1 MAIGIEALE
10 EAGSPGQGHALR
22 SVGSTDECEPGGGS
36 KSNTIDFNGKED
48 VMAKNQK
55 LEVEVSEEPVTGDLA
70 VEQLDRI
77 RQRAYEL
84 YVARGQEDGHELEDW
99 LQAEAEISAG

>member
-1 MAIGIEALE
+1 
-10 EAGSPGQGHALR
+10 
-22 SVGSTDECEPGGGS
+22 
-36 KSNTIDFNGKED
+36 
-48 VMAKNQK
+48 MAKNQK

-70 VEQLDRI
+70 IEQLDRI

-99 LQAEAEISAG
+99 RQAEAEISAG

>member
-1 MAIGIEALE
+1 
-10 EAGSPGQGHALR
+10 
-22 SVGSTDECEPGGGS
+22 
-36 KSNTIDFNGKED
+36 
-48 VMAKNQK
+48 MAKNQK

-84 YVARGQEDGHELEDW
+84 YVARG
-99 LQAEAEISAG
+99 

>member
-1 MAIGIEALE
+1 
-10 EAGSPGQGHALR
+10 
-22 SVGSTDECEPGGGS
+22 
-36 KSNTIDFNGKED
+36 
-48 VMAKNQK
+48 MAKNQK

-70 VEQLDRI
+70 IEQLDRI

>member
-1 MAIGIEALE
+1 
-10 EAGSPGQGHALR
+10 
-22 SVGSTDECEPGGGS
+22 
-36 KSNTIDFNGKED
+36 
-48 VMAKNQK
+48 MAKNQK
-55 LEVEVSEEPVTGDLA
+55 LEVEVSEEPVTGDRA

-84 YVARGQEDGHELEDW
+84 YVARGQEDGHQLEDW

>member
-1 MAIGIEALE
+1 
-10 EAGSPGQGHALR
+10 
-22 SVGSTDECEPGGGS
+22 
-36 KSNTIDFNGKED
+36 
-48 VMAKNQK
+48 MAKNQK

>member
-1 MAIGIEALE
+1 
-10 EAGSPGQGHALR
+10 
-22 SVGSTDECEPGGGS
+22 
-36 KSNTIDFNGKED
+36 
-48 VMAKNQK
+48 MAKNQK
-55 LEVEVSEEPVTGDLA
+55 LEVEVSEEPITRDLA

-99 LQAEAEISAG
+99 LQAQAEISAG

>member
-1 MAIGIEALE
+1 
-10 EAGSPGQGHALR
+10 
-22 SVGSTDECEPGGGS
+22 
-36 KSNTIDFNGKED
+36 
-48 VMAKNQK
+48 MAKNQE

-70 VEQLDRI
+70 IEQLDRI

>member
-1 MAIGIEALE
+1 
-10 EAGSPGQGHALR
+10 
-22 SVGSTDECEPGGGS
+22 
-36 KSNTIDFNGKED
+36 
-48 VMAKNQK
+48 MAKNQK
-55 LEVEVSEEPVTGDLA
+55 VEVEVSEEPVTGDLA

>member
-1 MAIGIEALE
+1 
-10 EAGSPGQGHALR
+10 
-22 SVGSTDECEPGGGS
+22 
-36 KSNTIDFNGKED
+36 
-48 VMAKNQK
+48 MAKNQK

-70 VEQLDRI
+70 VEQLDQI